1 MRPASEVE
9 RRRLN
14 ETFAALC
21 AIASPS
27 GDERAVADR
36 VTAELRALGIEVV
49 EDRAAEQAGAGAG
62 NLLARIP
69 GRAPESVLLCAHL
82 DTVPHTGPVEPV
94 LVDGGWESAG
104 ETILGADNKAAVA
117 MLLEVARR
125 TSVEGSPVGIEL
137 LFTVGEERA
146 LAGAKA
152 FDVSALRSPFGYVFD
167 HASPIGEIV
176 VASPTYVRWEAELAG
191 QAAHAGMHPEEG
203 RSAIL
208 AAARAIAG
216 MPNGRLDEE
225 TTVNVARIDGGVA
238 GTTNIVPERCR
249 IVGEARSLSEAG
261 LDEAMAEVVDGLHDA
276 ANDPDCPCDL
286 DITVERLFSG
296 YRRKVS
302 SPAVQ
307 AAEAALRERG
317 YAPRRILSGGGS
329 DANAFEA
336 AGFTCV
342 NLANGTERAHQ
353 PTERVSQASL
363 EGMLD
368 VTYALLDELGGG

>member
-36 VTAELRALGIEVV
+36 VISELQALGVEVV
-49 EDRAAEQAGAGAG
+49 EDGAAAQTGAGAG

-82 DTVPHTGPVEPV
+82 DTVPHSGPVEPV

-125 TSVEGSPVGIEL
+125 TSIEGAPVGIEL
-137 LFTVGEERA
+137 LFTVSEERA

-152 FDVSALRSPFGYVFD
+152 FDVGLLHSPFGYVFD

-176 VASPTYVRWEAELAG
+176 TASPAYVRWEAELTG

-208 AAARAIAG
+208 AAARAIAQA
-216 MPNGRLDEE
+216 PSGRLDEE
-225 TTVNVARIDGGVA
+225 TTVNVARIDGGVEGA
-238 GTTNIVPERCR
+238 TNIVPERCR

-261 LDEAMAEVVDGLHDA
+261 LDEAMSDVVDVLHDA
-276 ANDPDCPCDL
+276 ANDPECPCDL

-296 YRRKVS
+296 YRRKAS

-317 YAPRRILSGGGS
+317 YAPRRVLSGGGS

-336 AGFTCV
+336 EGFTCV

>member
-36 VTAELRALGIEVV
+36 VKAELRALGIEVV
-49 EDRAAEQAGAGAG
+49 EDRAGEQAGAGAG

-125 TSVEGSPVGIEL
+125 TSIEGSPVGIEL
-137 LFTVGEERA
+137 LFTVCEERA

-203 RSAIL
+203 RNAIL
-208 AAARAIAG
+208 AAARAIAQ

-276 ANDPDCPCDL
+276 ANDPDCACDL

-296 YRRKVS
+296 YRRKAS

-307 AAEAALRERG
+307 AAEAALHERG
-317 YAPRRILSGGGS
+317 YAARRILSGGGS

-368 VTYALLDELGGG
+368 VTYALLEELGGG